1 VATYQIAIVLDVEAN
16 SYEEALQT
24 AIDFNGQLS
33 NSDPTFDNV
42 EITGRVQDYYE
53 HDGSELEQRVLYLH
67 NEKHSADYDP
77 DADANA
83 SED

>member
-1 VATYQIAIVLDVEAN
+1 MATYQIAIVLDVEAN
-16 SYEEALQT
+16 SYEEAMDL
-24 AIDFNGQLS
+24 AVDFNGQLS

-42 EITGRVQDYYE
+42 EITGQVQDYYE
-53 HDGSELEQRVLYLH
+53 HDNIGNRVLYLH
-67 NEKHSADYDP
+67 SEKHSAEYDP